1 MAGEDKRE
9 NLKDVRGIWFAF
21 LGGYEMDIFQRHW

>member
-9 NLKDVRGIWFAF
+9 NHKDVRGIWFAF